1 MNLSNDKNVFFDFLK
16 SCAKDDMFI
25 DDCSS
30 LSVVSFFDIS
40 TRITTV
46 FEPCHGSYLSDK
58 KQPMGIENEDAIA
71 LLLEYGLSLME
82 IRDSCSD
89 LKITP
94 FKILVD
100 EMLSEASQLSSFINL
115 TTIKKVSEIFDK
127 NDDVYDKCLLLI
139 LFNEH
144 IKKNNF

>member
-1 MNLSNDKNVFFDFLK
+1 MNTNDKNVFFDFLK
-16 SCAKDDMFI
+16 FCGKDMFI

-46 FEPCHGSYLSDK
+46 FEPYYGSYLSDK
-58 KQPMGIENEDAIA
+58 KQPSGIENEDAIA
-71 LLLEYGLSLME
+71 LLVEFGFSLRD

-94 FKILVD
+94 FKMLVD
-100 EMLSEASQLSSFINL
+100 EMLYEASQLSSFINL

-144 IKKNNF
+144 IKNNF